1 MMTAHPFPDASAHAY
16 SQMTRT
22 IDSPAQNQALS
33 KWPVASGSTHGLGEL
48 RLLQILFEY
57 SLFMLFIHLQGSG
70 ATFAAVQAER
80 SLTQRWL
87 A

>member
-1 MMTAHPFPDASAHAY
+1 MPTHKL
-16 SQMTRT
+16 TLT
-22 IDSPAQNQALS
+22 LNSPAQNQALS

-57 SLFMLFIHLQGSG
+57 SLFMLFIHLVRTGS
-70 ATFAAVQAER
+70 TFAAVQAEW
-80 SLTQRWL
+80 SITQRCL